1 MKKGKKTI
9 RLTESEMITM
19 IERIVN
25 EVKREKRNQISES
38 RRRMNNRR
46 YNSQLNEQQTKMTV
60 INVDLISDLVGQ
72 RLATIEDPDPDSD
85 LIAFPSSGIPTAG
98 DPAILNRRGA
108 VYQTKFIKGDPYAS
122 SGADTILLG
131 KIGKLTGDQGNWGIA
146 DNSALKVFTY
156 TKSNAPTTTSMS
168 GGIVTSGNLII
179 PEEPYITPTT
189 VTDPAPIISTLTKAK
204 FGTRQGFEGTSAQK
218 YIADLVK
225 LFQTMNQ
232 LTDVGITT
240 DSIMKYTREKLS

>member
-1 MKKGKKTI
+1 MINRKNILAENMLRFRSKNIAAQEEAAI
-9 RLTESEMITM
+9 RKLI
-19 IERIVN
+19 
-25 EVKREKRNQISES
+25 
-38 RRRMNNRR
+38 
-46 YNSQLNEQQTKMTV
+46 EQQTKMTV
-60 INVDLISDLVGQ
+60 TNVDLISDLVGQ
-72 RLATIEDPDPDSD
+72 RLATIADPDPDSD

-98 DPAILNRRGA
+98 DPAILNHTGA
-108 VYQTKFIKGDPYAS
+108 VYQTKFIKDDSYAR

-131 KIGKLTGDQGNWGIA
+131 KIGKLTGGEGNWGIA

-156 TKSNAPTTTSMS
+156 TKSNAPTTS
-168 GGIVTSGNLII
+168 GTGNSIN
-179 PEEPYITPTT
+179 PQAPYITPTT

-232 LTDVGITT
+232 LTDVGIAP